1 MAEDE
6 RPVREGDRIV
16 HLGAPGV
23 FTVVAR
29 RGPLL
34 DIESD
39 RGLRKTVHEVAVR
52 RVGNAPPPPAATE

>member
-1 MAEDE
+1 MGEAG
-6 RPVREGDRIV
+6 PIREGDRVV

-23 FTVVAR
+23 FTVLTR

-52 RVGNAPPPPAATE
+52 RLPGPPPAPKDA